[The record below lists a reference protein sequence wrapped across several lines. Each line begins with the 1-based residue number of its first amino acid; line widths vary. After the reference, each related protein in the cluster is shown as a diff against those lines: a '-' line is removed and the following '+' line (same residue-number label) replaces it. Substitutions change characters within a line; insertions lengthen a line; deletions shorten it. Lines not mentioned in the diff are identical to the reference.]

1 MRYFDFCNPTRMYTD
16 ALPELFGRSPRDPG
30 AQIEPFHQ
38 DLACSLQRVLEEILI
53 EKVRYLHGERP
64 SDNLCLAG
72 GVALNCV
79 ANGRIRRAG
88 PFKSLFIQP
97 AAGDSGAALGA
108 AAVAHVRMTGAALC
122 ERQTHAYLGPDFS
135 SEAIFETLN
144 ETPVGFAD
152 YRGRERELI
161 AATARSI
168 VSGLTVGWYQG
179 RMEFGPRALGARSIL
194 ADPRHPGMR
203 DRINQQIKQREMFRP
218 FAPAVL
224 ESKVSEYFD
233 MDYASPFMLEVGN
246 VTSSIPLPAVTHVD
260 GSARVQTVAADVA
273 PRFAA
278 LLAELKRLS
287 GCAVV
292 LNTSFN
298 MNDEPIVCTPLDA
311 LRCFAGSGL
320 GLLVLGDFII
330 ERSGLPDFWAAY
342 LPLWQP
348 QMAGSKDGGGHDV
361 YSFF

>member
-1 MRYFDFCNPTRMYTD
+1 M
-16 ALPELFGRSPRDPG
+16 EL
-30 AQIEPFHQ
+30 
-38 DLACSLQRVLEEILI
+38 
-53 EKVRYLHGERP
+53 
-64 SDNLCLAG
+64 
-72 GVALNCV
+72 
-79 ANGRIRRAG
+79 
-88 PFKSLFIQP
+88 
-97 AAGDSGAALGA
+97 
-108 AAVAHVRMTGAALC
+108 
-122 ERQTHAYLGPDFS
+122 
-135 SEAIFETLN
+135 
-144 ETPVGFAD
+144 
-152 YRGRERELI
+152 
-161 AATARSI
+161 
-168 VSGLTVGWYQG
+168 
-179 RMEFGPRALGARSIL
+179 GPRALGARSIL

-311 LRCFAGSGL
+311 LRCFARSGL
-320 GLLVLGDFII
+320 DLLVLGDFII